1 MTSRYPFA
9 PFLPLL
15 AVLVYAACST
25 STTPGGNTGSVDVT
39 VATTGEDID
48 SDGYTVTLGTD
59 ERPIAVDGSV
69 TFDGLQTGIYS
80 VTLGDVATNCEVDGA
95 NPASAPVVLGPPV
108 EIGFAVEC
116 EV

>member
-69 TFDGLQTGIYS
+69 TFTGLEAGIYA
-80 VTLGDVATNCEVDGA
+80 VTLGDVAENCDVAGS
-95 NPASAPVVLGPPV
+95 NPVSAPVVLGPPV

>member
-9 PFLPLL
+9 RFLPLL

-25 STTPGGNTGSVDVT
+25 STTPGGSTGSVDVT

-69 TFDGLQTGIYS
+69 TFAGLEAGIYA
-80 VTLGDVATNCEVDGA
+80 VTLGDVAENCDVAGS
-95 NPASAPVVLGPPV
+95 NPVSAPVVFGPPV
-108 EIGFAVEC
+108 EIAFAVAC
-116 EV
+116 GV